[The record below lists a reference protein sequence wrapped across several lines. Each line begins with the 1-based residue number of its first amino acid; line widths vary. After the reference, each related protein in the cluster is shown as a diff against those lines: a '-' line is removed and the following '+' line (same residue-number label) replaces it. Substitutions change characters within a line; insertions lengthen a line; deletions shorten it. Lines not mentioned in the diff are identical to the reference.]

1 MMSENLSYWDQF
13 RRASRTF
20 YDALD
25 KRPRLHGNGWVVWN
39 NNETVIDRPFLMNV
53 RKKNEPSELH
63 VLWPFTLREYFS
75 FFILFQI
82 LLSSYLFSLIQR
94 SGRSFHFFFPSTRI
108 YHEKKGLASHMR
120 LHGNARVHASLF
132 TRMIAALMLSS
143 TGGNFGH
150 SCKHTHTG
158 EESR

>member
-75 FFILFQI
+75 FFILSQI

-94 SGRSFHFFFPSTRI
+94 SGRSFHFFFPI
-108 YHEKKGLASHMR
+108 YPHLSWKEGSGIAHASPWQR
-120 LHGNARVHASLF
+120 SCARVFVYLDDC
-132 TRMIAALMLSS
+132 SS
-143 TGGNFGH
+143 DAQLNRG
-150 SCKHTHTG
+150 
-158 EESR
+158 